1 MIENE
6 GEKVGRDHIIIRGF
20 IWQAKEFELYSGN
33 KNLLKLE
40 STINVYAFLKASS
53 KVLYFTWITL
63 SVYLLVF
70 CNWQNIINWE
80 IY

>member
-20 IWQAKEFELYSGN
+20 IWQAKAFELYSDD